1 MKRERERYI
10 YNIYIYIHIIL
21 YIHVCSYEYT
31 HLDTWFMMGCMYP
44 LTPCLLVS
52 IDRLWGLASPSR
64 RSTDSI
70 ARTERRTRH
79 DAASQL
85 GYWFLNRNVF
95 FCRKVKHHQT
105 FCGVG
110 KVKMKKTRLRCI
122 SMFSDIIDGLGC
134 CAQLMYDRTNLTW
147 SNIRGGSCSWKIQF
161 VTEIACGPRGFTQ
174 YTRGFSLIT
183 STYVMKARG
192 SHGKPMI
199 SLLEYTVE
207 IEMPPKRWNCVDV
220 IQ

>member
-1 MKRERERYI
+1 MKRGRERERD
-10 YNIYIYIHIIL
+10 IYIYTYIYTHIL

-52 IDRLWGLASPSR
+52 IDRRWGLASPSR

-70 ARTERRTRH
+70 ARTERRTWH

-95 FCRKVKHHQT
+95 FAGKHQT
-105 FCGVG
+105 SLNFLWSWEG
-110 KVKMKKTRLRCI
+110 KNKKNRPRCI

-134 CAQLMYDRTNLTW
+134 CAQLMYDRTNLMW

-192 SHGKPMI
+192 F
-199 SLLEYTVE
+199 T
-207 IEMPPKRWNCVDV
+207 W
-220 IQ
+220 